1 MNKAA
6 IFKLIN
12 LMAHINK
19 LLKFCGTPQKYIIY
33 FYQSDKEKQK
43 TKLGIM
49 LINSHQTAIVL
60 AVVIF

>member
-19 LLKFCGTPQKYIIY
+19 LLKFCGTPKKYIIY
-33 FYQSDKEKQK
+33 FYQSDKEN
-43 TKLGIM
+43 TK
-49 LINSHQTAIVL
+49 NQTRYNVD
-60 AVVIF
+60 